1 MTLQSEVLSTFDQI
15 YSSNAAYGQYLTFY
29 PLNLQIGDII
39 PLTYSLGDEN
49 YESINSGGLT
59 TTYIYY
65 SDVYIDTANVSENVS
80 NQFGYPGTT
89 GYFSESLSLNFNL
102 DPTTL
107 EIQGINYGYYTQ
119 DSDIAGRVTSDSFGN
134 AGFYQNSTDVF
145 IRLDEY
151 YYVDSSSNRLEYSI
165 STSVIESNYT
175 GNTYS
180 DTQQTIYTYDYGTL
194 TDSEITS
201 IYTYDA
207 RYGVTTSSTNSDINY
222 TKDSSTNTNSTYQSE
237 FNSVSVDSVTGRVKN
252 SSYNLNSG
260 NYNGKYS
267 YSYAF
272 TSDYD
277 GDGLIDYYS
286 TINSNTTASGTSI
299 SNSLNLSDYNADGIA
314 DFVSIDIRQSSP
326 LGGKYI
332 QLAYSDDSNRL
343 DITRSSDFDGDGI
356 YDVSRTKSIPVLN
369 GLQYSMPTDHVVDL
383 VDVVDPT
390 LI

>member
-80 NQFGYPGTT
+80 NQFGYPGTN

-165 STSVIESNYT
+165 STNVIESNYT

-237 FNSVSVDSVTGRVKN
+237 FNSVSVDSVTGTVKN

-277 GDGLIDYYS
+277 GDGLIDNYS